1 MTRSSLATLIVLVVF
16 AAVCIG
22 GLGYLAVG
30 MGLQVPGLERGTVL
44 EADFAQANGL
54 VDQSSVYVSGVQ
66 VGTVIGITS
75 DHHNGALVTMRI
87 DAGVRL
93 RTDVKAYVQPK
104 SLIGEQYVDLVRTP
118 GSTAAYVPS
127 GYRIP
132 RSRTGQSV
140 QIDAILNTLDPETRA
155 AMTETL
161 RQLGVAVQGQ
171 AGDINQSIPQV
182 EQATA
187 NLRPIVQVTDQEQ
200 VYLNEILQD
209 VAVIMQAL
217 ADEQQS
223 LGQVVDSGDT
233 AVGAIAQRDQQ
244 LAGTIQ
250 QANTLMISLSDIFSD
265 LTPSDRSSLEEAPG
279 TIQTGQELLAEL
291 NPTIDELLPEL
302 LLAQVNYPNNQLDVS
317 EPQAETLASEW
328 LSAFSQS
335 DSLGHS
341 FRITPIIDPSTQVQ
355 LPISLSKL
363 LNGGSPSGG
372 TSGSSSPSSSSSSSS
387 VPPSTAQNP
396 TQDASGGLIPSVV
409 QLLLGQLG

>member
-1 MTRSSLATLIVLVVF
+1 MRGRSLVTLVLLGVF
-16 AAVCIG
+16 AAVCVG

-30 MGLQVPGLERGTVL
+30 MGLQVPGIDRGTVIA
-44 EADFAQANGL
+44 ADFAQANGL

-66 VGTVIGITS
+66 VGTVIGVTS
-75 DHHNGALVTMRI
+75 DHHDGALVTMRI
-87 DAGVRL
+87 DPGVRL

-104 SLIGEQYVDLVRTP
+104 SLIGEQYVDLVRSP
-118 GSTAAYVPS
+118 GSSASYIPA

-140 QIDAILNTLDPETRA
+140 QINAILNTLDPQTRA
-155 AMTETL
+155 AMTQTL

-187 NLRPIVQVTDQEQ
+187 NLRPIVQVTDREQ
-200 VYLNEILQD
+200 AYLNEILKD
-209 VAVIMQAL
+209 VAIIMQAL

-223 LGQVVDSGDT
+223 LGQVVDSGDV

-250 QANTLMISLSDIFSD
+250 QANTLMISLSSIFQD
-265 LTPSDRSSLEEAPG
+265 LTPSDRASLEKAPG

-302 LLAQVNYPNNQLDVS
+302 LLAQVNYPSNQLDVS
-317 EPQAETLASEW
+317 APQAETLASEW
-328 LSAFSQS
+328 LSAFSQN
-335 DSLGHS
+335 DDLGHA
-341 FRITPIIDPSTQVQ
+341 FRITPVVDPDTQVQ
-355 LPISLSKL
+355 LPISLPQL
-363 LNGGSPSGG
+363 LRGGSPGG
-372 TSGSSSPSSSSSSSS
+372 ASTGAAGSSSTSP
-387 VPPSTAQNP
+387 PPSTGQNP

-409 QLLLGQLG
+409 QLLLGQPG

>member
-1 MTRSSLATLIVLVVF
+1 MNRKSLATLIALAVF

-30 MGLQVPGLERGTVL
+30 MGLQVPGIDRGTVI
-44 EADFAQANGL
+44 EADFAQANGV

-66 VGTVIGITS
+66 VGTVIGISS
-75 DHHNGALVTMRI
+75 DHHRGALVTMRI
-87 DAGVRL
+87 DPGIRL

-104 SLIGEQYVDLVRTP
+104 SLIGEQYVDLVRSP
-118 GSTAAYVPS
+118 GSTAPYLSA
-127 GYRIP
+127 GHRIP

-140 QIDAILNTLDPETRA
+140 QINAILNTLDPQTRA
-155 AMTETL
+155 AMTQTL

-171 AGDINQSIPQV
+171 AGDINESIPQV

-217 ADEQQS
+217 ADEQQA
-223 LGQVVDSGDT
+223 LGQVVNSGDT

-250 QANTLMISLSDIFSD
+250 QANTLMISLSTIFQD
-265 LTPSDRSSLEEAPG
+265 LTPSDRTSLERAPG

-317 EPQAETLASEW
+317 APQAETLASEW
-328 LSAFSQS
+328 LSAFSQN
-335 DSLGHS
+335 DDLGHS
-341 FRITPIIDPSTQVQ
+341 FRITPVIDPSTQVQ
-355 LPISLSKL
+355 LPISLPAL
-363 LNGGSPSGG
+363 LDGGSSGG
-372 TSGSSSPSSSSSSSS
+372 GSSGSSSPSSSST
-387 VPPSTAQNP
+387 PPSTGQNP
-396 TQDASGGLIPSVV
+396 TEDASGGLIPSVV